1 MWISLIKFNQ
11 KSNGTIVDKMEFFLP
26 GLLIFLV
33 SILFTSYVAP
43 KITPI
48 IAAIL
53 SIIFLAYGVYDHYT
67 MFADEYRLS
76 TWHEGL
82 RIYAPAI
89 MILAIILFVIYG
101 IMAFF
106 TSGSVPVPSM
116 PAIELPSPDTATNSM
131 MNSLNNAMNSIS
143 NVANNMSS
151 LGAPRKN
158 NGTGSSLIGNV
169 TSSLAKMKNNL
180 PKSFVE
186 TV

>member
-1 MWISLIKFNQ
+1 
-11 KSNGTIVDKMEFFLP
+11 MEFFLP
-26 GLLIFLV
+26 GLLIFLI
-33 SILFTSYVAP
+33 SILITAWVAP
-43 KITPI
+43 KMTPM

-53 SIIFLAYGVYDHYT
+53 SALFLTYGVYDHYR

-116 PAIELPSPDTATNSM
+116 PEIALPSTNTATDAVM
-131 MNSLNNAMNSIS
+131 TSLNNAMNSVTNTFSMNNSRKGNTTSVMTNMIN
-143 NVANNMSS
+143 NVSS
-151 LGAPRKN
+151 SMNKLR
-158 NGTGSSLIGNV
+158 
-169 TSSLAKMKNNL
+169 NNL

>member
-1 MWISLIKFNQ
+1 
-11 KSNGTIVDKMEFFLP
+11 MEFFLP

-33 SILFTSYVAP
+33 SILITSYLAP
-43 KITPI
+43 RITPI

-53 SIIFLAYGVYDHYT
+53 SVVFLAYGVYDHYS

-82 RIYAPAI
+82 RLYAPAI

-116 PAIELPSPDTATNSM
+116 PTIELPSPNTATNSM
-131 MNSLNNAMNSIS
+131 MTSLNDAMTSIS
-143 NVANNMSS
+143 NVANNMVSIGNTTNRKNTGTGGLTNLVNNMSSS
-151 LGAPRKN
+151 L
-158 NGTGSSLIGNV
+158 T
-169 TSSLAKMKNNL
+169 KMKNNL